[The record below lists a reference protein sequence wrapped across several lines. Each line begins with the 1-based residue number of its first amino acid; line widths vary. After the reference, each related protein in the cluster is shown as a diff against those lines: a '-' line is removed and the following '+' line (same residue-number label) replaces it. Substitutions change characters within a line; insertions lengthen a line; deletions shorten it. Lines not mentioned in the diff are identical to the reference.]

1 MTTYQVNSE
10 SVFHAAHTARATI
23 GRVQADLQQ
32 LTQSLQ
38 ALQGSWSGTAATA
51 FQSVV
56 SEWRA
61 TQTAV
66 EGQLI
71 QLTESLG
78 LAAQHYVD
86 LEAQNARLFMR

>member
-71 QLTESLG
+71 QITESLG
-78 LAAQHYVD
+78 LAAQHSVD
-86 LEAQNARLFMR
+86 MEAQNAWLFMR

>member
-10 SVFHAAHTARATI
+10 SVFHAAQNARATI

-32 LTQSLQ
+32 LTHSLQ

-71 QLTESLG
+71 QITESLG

-86 LEAQNARLFMR
+86 MEAQNARLFIR

>member
-10 SVFHAAHTARATI
+10 SVFHAAQNARATI

-32 LTQSLQ
+32 LTLSLQ

-71 QLTESLG
+71 QITESLG

-86 LEAQNARLFMR
+86 MEAQNARLFIR

>member
-10 SVFHAAHTARATI
+10 SVFQAAQQARSTI
-23 GRVQADLQQ
+23 SRVQADLQQ
-32 LTQSLQ
+32 LTHSLQ

-51 FQSVV
+51 FQTVV
-56 SEWRA
+56 TEWRS

-66 EGQLI
+66 ETQLI
-71 QLTESLG
+71 QLTEALG

>member
-32 LTQSLQ
+32 LTHSLQ

-56 SEWRA
+56 SEWRS

-71 QLTESLG
+71 QITESLG

-86 LEAQNARLFMR
+86 MEAQNARLFMR

>member
-10 SVFHAAHTARATI
+10 SVFHAAQTARATI

-32 LTQSLQ
+32 LTHSLQ

-56 SEWRA
+56 SAWRA
-61 TQTAV
+61 TQTSV

-86 LEAQNARLFMR
+86 MEAQNARLFMR

>member
-10 SVFHAAHTARATI
+10 SVFHAAQNARATI

-32 LTQSLQ
+32 LTLSLQ

-61 TQTAV
+61 TQTPV

-71 QLTESLG
+71 QITESLG

-86 LEAQNARLFMR
+86 MEAQNARLFIR

>member
-32 LTQSLQ
+32 LTHSLQ

-71 QLTESLG
+71 QITESLG

-86 LEAQNARLFMR
+86 MEAQNARLFMR

>member
-32 LTQSLQ
+32 LTHSLQ
-38 ALQGSWSGTAATA
+38 ALQGSWNGTAATA

-86 LEAQNARLFMR
+86 MEAQNARLFMR